1 MIYRKVFFFHD
12 YVAYNTPGK
21 VVFEVT
27 MAWIKFLIPAQC
39 LTIYP
44 CLMIFIWRQC
54 QIPQVECSIPKDHLS
69 FRNQCLIHVVSF
81 ASGPSRLIQEWIVF
95 WNGHSIKQ
103 SFVKLVYQF
112 SIKKLTL
119 FQNSQMQKIYRAQ
132 YGAIF
137 NNSQA
142 LAKAHCA
149 PKCPVVTSILKALS
163 SWILLG
169 TLLIDLLIKLL
180 TISHSLW
187 SKAGIEKEQ
196 NKWIQVHTFQ
206 LQSSIS

>member
-1 MIYRKVFFFHD
+1 MLFPLLLAHHAPFINPHSGLCSRMVIALSKV
-12 YVAYNTPGK
+12 
-21 VVFEVT
+21 
-27 MAWIKFLIPAQC
+27 
-39 LTIYP
+39 
-44 CLMIFIWRQC
+44 
-54 QIPQVECSIPKDHLS
+54 
-69 FRNQCLIHVVSF
+69 
-81 ASGPSRLIQEWIVF
+81 
-95 WNGHSIKQ
+95 
-103 SFVKLVYQF
+103 FVKLVYQI

-163 SWILLG
+163 SWILLR

-187 SKAGIEKEQ
+187 SKAGIEKE
-196 NKWIQVHTFQ
+196 
-206 LQSSIS
+206 

>member
-1 MIYRKVFFFHD
+1 MLFPLLLAHH
-12 YVAYNTPGK
+12 A
-21 VVFEVT
+21 
-27 MAWIKFLIPAQC
+27 
-39 LTIYP
+39 
-44 CLMIFIWRQC
+44 
-54 QIPQVECSIPKDHLS
+54 S
-69 FRNQCLIHVVSF
+69 FK
-81 ASGPSRLIQEWIVF
+81 SRLCSGMVIALSKV
-95 WNGHSIKQ
+95 
-103 SFVKLVYQF
+103 FVKLVYQF

-187 SKAGIEKEQ
+187 SKAGIEKE
-196 NKWIQVHTFQ
+196 
-206 LQSSIS
+206 